1 MDKDNEVKKERKYYT
16 SGPGKPPIFIQA
28 ILYEKKMSAID
39 FFHLTDACLDWEMQG
54 DDIAVIEP
62 LVTLLAAWG
71 DDLIFAFH
79 DTMAELLYSLDTQK
93 IAGDIYK
100 DRSFSADEFLYIR
113 CAALINSKRYY
124 NDIVSG
130 RRKLKGSLSFESI
143 LSVPA
148 FAWAR
153 VHGKPENEYPHT
165 TKYCYETM
173 SNIEGWKG
181 KTEREDCGNRLQRAD
196 CREQIQNNLQGEV
209 KRE

>member
-1 MDKDNEVKKERKYYT
+1 MKLKKRENIILLGRGNRRFLFRLFYMRRKCQQL
-16 SGPGKPPIFIQA
+16 IF
-28 ILYEKKMSAID
+28 L
-39 FFHLTDACLDWEMQG
+39 HLTDACLDWEKQG

-153 VHGKPENEYPHT
+153 VHG
-165 TKYCYETM
+165 
-173 SNIEGWKG
+173 
-181 KTEREDCGNRLQRAD
+181 
-196 CREQIQNNLQGEV
+196 
-209 KRE
+209 

>member
-28 ILYEKKMSAID
+28 ILYEKRMSAID
-39 FFHLTDACLDWEMQG
+39 FFHLTDACLDWEKQG

-143 LSVPA
+143 CL
-148 FAWAR
+148 FLLLR
-153 VHGKPENEYPHT
+153 GQEY
-165 TKYCYETM
+165 M
-173 SNIEGWKG
+173 VNQRMNIP
-181 KTEREDCGNRLQRAD
+181 TQQILLRNH
-196 CREQIQNNLQGEV
+196 EQY
-209 KRE
+209 

>member
-39 FFHLTDACLDWEMQG
+39 FFHLTDACLDWEKQG

-100 DRSFSADEFLYIR
+100 YRSFSADEFLYIR

-165 TKYCYETM
+165 TNYCYETM

-181 KTEREDCGNRLQRAD
+181 KTERED
-196 CREQIQNNLQGEV
+196 
-209 KRE
+209 